1 MPGGELLELITVLP
15 ATSGALPASAGS
27 GARVSAVNVIT
38 GRTGQA
44 RSRLHFSPG
53 VDGVDVVVGAPVSPG
68 VLAGCGVVCQS
79 TRNKNPPATFARPT
93 MTTITTSKLAQRRRG
108 VGAKLGSTPAL
119 LAHWLQQRHK
129 WQGPF
134 TLASSMDMWRAW
146 KLRMSWNIAAQAGPS
161 SDLAALAPC
170 RQTPRLAIPYLFVA
184 RLVFSN

>member
-79 TRNKNPPATFARPT
+79 TRNCVSGALAATTAQMARSAYLGVEHGHVESLEVADVLEHCCSRKTKFSPRTMNPLR
-93 MTTITTSKLAQRRRG
+93 
-108 VGAKLGSTPAL
+108 
-119 LAHWLQQRHK
+119 
-129 WQGPF
+129 
-134 TLASSMDMWRAW
+134 
-146 KLRMSWNIAAQAGPS
+146 RMSV
-161 SDLAALAPC
+161 LAP
-170 RQTPRLAIPYLFVA
+170 
-184 RLVFSN
+184 